1 MSNPQPSLPKL
12 VKAYRAL
19 RDKRSENKATFDKE
33 ESALK
38 KKQETI
44 EQVLLTHCH
53 ENGVTSVKTE
63 EGTFY
68 RKKKVNYWCNDWA
81 KFHEFILKHGIPEIL
96 QKRIS
101 QSNLVEFLNQDE
113 NKELVPEGLQ
123 SDAVYTITVQKPR
136 GQQ

>member
-1 MSNPQPSLPKL
+1 MSDTQPSLPKL

-19 RDKRSENKATFDKE
+19 RDKRSELKASFDKE
-33 ESALK
+33 ESALR
-38 KKQETI
+38 KKQDKIQE
-44 EQVLLTHCH
+44 VLLQHCND
-53 ENGVTSVKTE
+53 NGVTSVKTE

-81 KFHEFILKHGIPEIL
+81 KFHDFVLEHKIPEVL

-101 QSNLVEFLNQDE
+101 QVNLVEFLTQDE
-113 NKELVPEGLQ
+113 NKELIPDGVQ